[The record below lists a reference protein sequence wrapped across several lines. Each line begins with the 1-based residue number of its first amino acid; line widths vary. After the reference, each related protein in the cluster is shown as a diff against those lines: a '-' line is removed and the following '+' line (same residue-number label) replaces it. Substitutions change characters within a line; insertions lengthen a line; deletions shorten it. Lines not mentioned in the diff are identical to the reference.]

1 MASTAAEK
9 FEWLVVVPDHPG
21 ALAQRL
27 EVRPKHFE
35 GLAPN
40 KENGFWQM
48 GGAILDD
55 VPKEGEQLKFRGS
68 AMVASASSK
77 EEVLEILK
85 NDIYAKSGVWDLEKI
100 QIYPFKC
107 AFRVASS

>member
-1 MASTAAEK
+1 MASTASEK
-9 FEWLVVVPDHPG
+9 FEWLVVMPDQPG
-21 ALAQRL
+21 KLAKRL

-48 GGAILDD
+48 GGAILEE
-55 VPKEGEQLKFRGS
+55 VPKEGEQLKFLGS
-68 AMVASASSK
+68 AMVARASSK

-85 NDIYAKSGVWDLEKI
+85 NDIYSKSEVWDLEKV

-107 AFRVASS
+107 AFRIASP